1 MLKRKKDSNNLNLK
15 NIGSLIKAKRKEMG
29 YTQEELA
36 DKVGISAQHCS
47 RIERGEYIPSLQTF
61 LVIVEVLNLDISKL
75 QLKDDMDIIES
86 YNKDNL
92 LARLVDS
99 NFDLSILP

>member
-1 MLKRKKDSNNLNLK
+1 MKNLNLK

-29 YTQEELA
+29 YTQSELA

-61 LVIVEVLNLDISKL
+61 LVIVDVIKYVFILVYSF
-75 QLKDDMDIIES
+75 
-86 YNKDNL
+86 YFFNKF
-92 LARLVDS
+92 RY
-99 NFDLSILP
+99 F